1 MNDLIHLHPEDNIL
15 IAARDI
21 AAAEAISIDGKSL
34 SVNDAVHIGHKVACQ
49 PIQKGAWVKKYGQVI
64 GCATKD
70 ITVGDWVH
78 SHNLSNGDIKL
89 NHEKATINPSVR
101 PAESSLTFDGICR
114 PDGRIGTRNYV
125 AVVST
130 VNCSATVSK
139 QIARYFDSE
148 KLRGYPNVDGVVA
161 LTHPTGCGMSLKG
174 RKHQMLNRVLGGFA
188 RHPNVGAYLIIG
200 LGCEQATPGI
210 LVNDFNL
217 VQIGKQKGMDE
228 LPVFTMQD
236 LGGSRKTVKAGIEQ
250 VEKLLPIAN
259 QVSRSPVPVSEIML
273 GTECG
278 GSDGNSGVTAN
289 PALGIASDLI
299 VANGGTTI
307 LAETSEIYGAEH
319 LLTQR
324 ASSVEVAD
332 KLLELI
338 EWWKWYVGLF
348 GEELDN
354 NPSIGNKAGGL
365 TTITEKSL
373 GAIAKAGST
382 RLEKVYDYA
391 EQIHS
396 KGLVIM
402 DSPGYDPPS
411 VTGMVAGGAN
421 VVCFTTGRGS
431 CFGCKPTPT
440 IKIASNSPMFHRM
453 EDDMDINAG
462 TILEGESVEHVG
474 QRIFDEVVAVA
485 SGKKTK
491 SELNGFGDEEFLPWT
506 VGPEL

>member
-1 MNDLIHLHPEDNIL
+1 MNDLIHLHPDDNIL

-21 AAAEAISIDGKSL
+21 SATEKIPFEDNGLAVKQSIR
-34 SVNDAVHIGHKVACQ
+34 IGHKVACRK
-49 PIQKGAWVKKYGQVI
+49 ISSGSWIRKYGQVI
-64 GCATKD
+64 GCATD
-70 ITVGDWVH
+70 DVEPGEWVH
-78 SHNLSNGDIKL
+78 SHNLSNGEIKL
-89 NHEKATINPSVR
+89 NHEKATVDPIVR
-101 PAESSLTFDGICR
+101 PAENGLTFDGIRR
-114 PDGRIGTRNYV
+114 PDGRVGTRNYV

-130 VNCSATVSK
+130 VNCSATVCK
-139 QIARYFDSE
+139 QIARYFDAE
-148 KLRGYPNVDGVVA
+148 KLRDFPNVDGVVA

-236 LGGSRKTVKAGIEQ
+236 LGGSRKTIKAGIEQ

-259 QVSRSPVPVSEIML
+259 QVSRSAVPVSELML
-273 GTECG
+273 ATECG

-299 VANGGTTI
+299 VAHGGTTI

-324 ASSVEVAD
+324 ASSVAVAD
-332 KLLELI
+332 KLLDLI

-354 NPSIGNKAGGL
+354 NPSIGNKEGGL

-373 GAIAKAGST
+373 GAIAKAGSS

-391 EQIHS
+391 EPIES
-396 KGLVIM
+396 KGMVIM

-431 CFGCKPTPT
+431 CFGCKPAPT
-440 IKIASNSPMFHRM
+440 IKIASNSPMYHRM
-453 EDDMDINAG
+453 EDDMDVNAG
-462 TILEGESVEHVG
+462 TVLEGESVEEVG
-474 QRIFDEVVAVA
+474 KRVFAEIISVA